1 MNYLI
6 HMEQKKTKTQEVQF
20 HEEIE
25 SQNQENPEN
34 EYADLAGKKSDFT
47 KKPKKFRRQHKQSNC
62 ILKKESRLIA
72 GKNNLPSNT
81 NSIKWDNKA
90 IDEQNQYRRNREKMN
105 KKMKS
110 QSQTKFLNYADDGDL
125 YIKNLN
131 KLNQLKFTDDCL
143 KNIMNSLD
151 QSNKLNYKNQKCS
164 AVDLKENIED
174 ILTKEGEDQVF
185 DQNLD
190 CESKITLK
198 NTLLNKFHREVRG
211 NSFHTLPENNLNL
224 DEKEN

>member
-1 MNYLI
+1 M
-6 HMEQKKTKTQEVQF
+6 
-20 HEEIE
+20 
-25 SQNQENPEN
+25 
-34 EYADLAGKKSDFT
+34 
-47 KKPKKFRRQHKQSNC
+47 
-62 ILKKESRLIA
+62 
-72 GKNNLPSNT
+72 
-81 NSIKWDNKA
+81 
-90 IDEQNQYRRNREKMN
+90 
-105 KKMKS
+105 MKS

-151 QSNKLNYKNQKCS
+151 QSNNLNYKKQKSS

-190 CESKITLK
+190 CQSKITLK

-211 NSFHTLPENNLNL
+211 NSFPILPENNLNL
-224 DEKEN
+224 NEKEN